1 MTYSETYYLTNCITK
16 HYKQYGKFMKKVLLL
31 ILFVTAA
38 ASCNAQ
44 NAEDLYEQ
52 NGVIDTNSVLHPES
66 IQPKETQIIT
76 RILSNYHYEKPGI
89 NDSISAVTFKNYIE
103 TLDNNKLYFL
113 KEDMDRFEKYRF
125 SFDDDLMNGN
135 LDPAFDIFNTYKKR
149 LNERMKYIVDRLN
162 HEFTYNFDETY
173 DMERKN
179 AEWAYSDKDLNEI
192 WRKKLKHESLNLLLN
207 DKDWKSTSELLS
219 NRYKNFHKII
229 LQYKPEEVYQLYLN
243 SFADALDPHTNYF
256 SPSTA
261 DNFKINMSLS
271 LEGIGATLTTENDYT
286 KIARIVLGGPADK
299 SKQLFENDRIVA
311 VAQGDEKEM
320 VDVIGWRVDDVVQLI
335 RGKKGTKVRLQ
346 VLRAE
351 DTHDM
356 PTEEVVIIR
365 DKVKLEEQ
373 AAKKKVFTLG
383 EEGKSFKLGVIE
395 LPTFYSDFEAR
406 NRGDKNY
413 NSTTTDV
420 KRIIGELK
428 EEKVDGII
436 VDLRDNGGG
445 SLQEAIELTG
455 LFIKDG
461 PVVQVRNS
469 NGIVEVGTDPDPGI
483 FYDGPMAVMVNK
495 NSASASEIFTGAIQ
509 DYGRGIVIG
518 ERTYG
523 KGTVQNLID
532 LNQFIPVKD
541 SKVGQLKLT
550 IAKYY
555 RVTGSSTQRLGI
567 IPDVIYPT
575 AFDQNEFGES
585 SRPSALKW
593 DRINS
598 AQFKKFDDLSEA
610 IPEMMK
616 KHAQRIRRNPEFHY
630 LIDEIEEY
638 KANKNKTE
646 YSLNFNTRKAEK
658 EEGEAKR
665 KKREELRQQRT
676 ELKIAEKNEVGIP
689 EIKIDDPLLEEGG
702 RILADLILMNVG

>member
-1 MTYSETYYLTNCITK
+1 
-16 HYKQYGKFMKKVLLL
+16 MKKLL
-31 ILFVTAA
+31 ILVLFVIVA

-44 NAEDLYEQ
+44 SAEELSEQ
-52 NGVIDTNSVLHPES
+52 NGIIDTNAVLHPEK

-89 NDSISAVTFKNYIE
+89 NDSISAVTFNNYIE
-103 TLDNNKLYFL
+103 TLDHNRLYFL
-113 KEDMDRFEKYRF
+113 KDDIERFQNYRF
-125 SFDDDLMNGN
+125 ALDDDLMNGI
-135 LDPAFDIFNTYKKR
+135 LEPAFDIFNTYKKR
-149 LNERMKYIVDRLN
+149 LNERMKFITERLN
-162 HEFTYNFDETY
+162 HEFNYNFDESYNT
-173 DMERKN
+173 DRKD
-179 AEWAYSDKDLNEI
+179 AEWAYDDKDLNEI

-207 DKDWKSTSELLS
+207 DKDWEKTSELLA
-219 NRYKNFHKII
+219 NRYKNFHRII
-229 LQYKPEEVYQLYLN
+229 LQYKAEDVYQLFLN

-256 SPSTA
+256 SPKTA
-261 DNFKINMSLS
+261 ENFKINMSLS
-271 LEGIGATLTTENDYT
+271 LEGIGASLTNENDYT
-286 KIARIVLGGPADK
+286 KIARIIPGGPADQ
-299 SKQLFENDRIVA
+299 SKQLFEDDRIVG
-311 VAQGDEKEM
+311 VAQGDTGKM

-346 VLRAE
+346 ILRAE

-356 PTEEVVIIR
+356 PTDEISLVR
-365 DKVKLEEQ
+365 DKIKLEEQ
-373 AAKKKVFTLG
+373 AAKKKVFSLD
-383 EEGKSFKLGVIE
+383 EDGKNFKLGVIE

-406 NRGDKNY
+406 NRGDKDY
-413 NSTTTDV
+413 KSTTRDV

-428 EEKVDGII
+428 KEKVDGII

-469 NGIVEVGTDPDPGI
+469 NGLVEVGDDPDPGI
-483 FYDGPMAVMVNK
+483 FYDGPLAVMVNR

-532 LNQFIPVKD
+532 LNQFIPVKE

-567 IPDVIYPT
+567 IPDILYPT
-575 AFDQNEFGES
+575 AVDPNEYGES

-598 AQFKKFDDLSEA
+598 AQFKKFNDFSKI
-610 IPEMMK
+610 IPEMMR
-616 KHAQRIRRNPEFHY
+616 KHANRIRRNPEFHY
-630 LIDEIEEY
+630 LIEEIEDY

-646 YSLNFNTRKAEK
+646 YSLNYDVRKAEK
-658 EEGEAKR
+658 EAAEEKR
-665 KKREELRQQRT
+665 KKREELRQQRI
-676 ELKIAEKNEVGIP
+676 ELKVADKEEVGTP
-689 EIKIDDPLLEEGG
+689 DIKVDDPLLEEGG
-702 RILADLILMNVG
+702 RILADLILMSVG